1 MLNTS
6 TVLLIEDDVFISDL
20 YKRILLQ
27 SGINV
32 LTALNGADGINLAQQ
47 KPDLILLDIM
57 MPKMHGIDVLKSL
70 KADPVTKDIPIILLT
85 NLGNE
90 RIIKQAFDMGVQGYF
105 LKLKISP
112 YDLVEQVKEFIN
124 NPDKKMDINRI
135 YDLD

>member
-6 TVLLIEDDVFISDL
+6 TVLLIEDEVFISDL

-32 LTALNGADGINLAQQ
+32 LTALNGADGVNLAQQ

-57 MPKMHGIDVLKSL
+57 MPKMHGIDVIKSL
-70 KADPVTKDIPIILLT
+70 KADPATKDIPIVLLT

-124 NPDKKMDINRI
+124 NPDKRMDINRI
-135 YDLD
+135 NDLD